1 MKNWIKSAFAAFVGA
16 LWLAIVVAIAIADI
30 KSSTKIFLILA
41 IVLVSAATALFFYL
55 LYHTVSKQNKILN
68 AYANKDRHT
77 FLFEMDYKRGL
88 VSIYNNDL
96 TEDKT
101 MKIKSFAKKYL
112 GIAEDSREYV
122 ALILGKLDFD
132 FYHKQCI
139 KIVENKREKYYHFKC
154 LLAKKYKLYGCIAQT
169 EE

>member
-1 MKNWIKSAFAAFVGA
+1 MKSWIKSVFAGFIGVLWFAILISIA
-16 LWLAIVVAIAIADI
+16 LVDI
-30 KSSTKIFLILA
+30 KSDIKVFLILA
-41 IVLVSAATALFFYL
+41 ILLISIATALFFYL
-55 LYHTVSKQNKILN
+55 LYHTVAKQNKILN
-68 AYANKDRHT
+68 EYANKDRHT
-77 FLFEMDYKRGL
+77 FLFEMDYKKGL

-96 TEDKT
+96 SDDKT

-112 GIAEDSREYV
+112 GIAEDSKEYV

-139 KIVENKREKYYHFKC
+139 KIVENRREKYYHFRC
-154 LLAKKYKLYGCIAQT
+154 LLTKKNKLYGCISQT